1 MKNIIFEELI
11 LLENEDY
18 LVINK
23 PPHVSTLD
31 DRNDPFSILAL
42 AKEYNPSA
50 QVCHRL
56 DKETSGALAIAK
68 NPEAYREMSMQF
80 EHRTVKKIYHAV
92 VAGIHS
98 FKNHEVNAPIQILP
112 KGSVKIDHHDGKPA
126 QTIFDTLRA
135 YKTHTLVECKPV
147 TGRMHQIRIHL
158 SYLKA
163 PIVSDVQYGGK
174 MFYLS
179 DIKKKFNL
187 KKDTD
192 EMPLINRVGLH
203 AYALEFKLMNG
214 EQIKV
219 EAPYPKDF
227 GVLIRQLEKNN

>member
-1 MKNIIFEELI
+1 MNKINFRDIIMFE
-11 LLENEDY
+11 NNDY
-18 LVINK
+18 MIINK

-31 DRNDPFSILAL
+31 DRNDPYSILAL
-42 AKEYNPSA
+42 AKEYNESA

-68 NPEAYREMSMQF
+68 NPEAYRHLSIQF
-80 EHRTVKKIYHAV
+80 EQRTVKKIYHAV
-92 VAGIHS
+92 VEGIHS
-98 FKNHEVNAPIQILP
+98 YKEHLVNAPIQILP
-112 KGSVKIDHHDGKPA
+112 KGHVKIDYNDGKPA
-126 QTIFDTLRA
+126 QTEFDTIKA
-135 YKTHTLVECKPV
+135 YRTNTLVECKPV

-158 SYLKA
+158 AYMKA

-179 DIKKKFNL
+179 SIKKKFNL

-192 EMPLINRVGLH
+192 ELPLISRVALH
-203 AYALEFKLMNG
+203 AFALEFDLLNG
-214 EQIKV
+214 ERAKV

-227 GVLIRQLEKNN
+227 NVLIKQLEKNS